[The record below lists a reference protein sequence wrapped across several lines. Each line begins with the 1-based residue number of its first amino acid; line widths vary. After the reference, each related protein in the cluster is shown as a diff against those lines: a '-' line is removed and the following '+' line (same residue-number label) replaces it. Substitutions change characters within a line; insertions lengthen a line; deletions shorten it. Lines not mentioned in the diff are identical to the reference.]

1 MTTGHVVLGLLS
13 RGQQHGYD
21 LKRQHD
27 ELFPAVK
34 EIAFGQVYAA
44 LGRLRDKGFVE
55 EAARERVD
63 GPERT
68 AYRITDAGRAELAS
82 WLAQVEPLPEH
93 AANPVATKVTLLL
106 LAEGAGRTVE
116 HLVRERAVRVARM
129 RELTAAKHEP
139 GTTPGG
145 PRGRPHPGAPGRR
158 PALDRVGS
166 PADPRPRG
174 GNRMTNQCSAAEVSP
189 TTTTGRSSSRGLT
202 STSSRARSSP
212 SPAVGVGQVDP
223 AAGLAGI
230 IVPTSGSVLLA
241 GRPARAG
248 GAGRAA
254 LRRQSV
260 GSCSS
265 TARWCPS

>member
-55 EAARERVD
+55 EAARERMD

-82 WLAQVEPLPEH
+82 WLARVEPLPEH

-139 GTTPGG
+139 GIALQEVLAADHTLAHLDADL
-145 PRGRPHPGAPGRR
+145 RWIESARR
-158 PALDRVGS
+158 RIRDLEWEIA
-166 PADPRPRG
+166 
-174 GNRMTNQCSAAEVSP
+174 
-189 TTTTGRSSSRGLT
+189 
-202 STSSRARSSP
+202 
-212 SPAVGVGQVDP
+212 
-223 AAGLAGI
+223 
-230 IVPTSGSVLLA
+230 
-241 GRPARAG
+241 
-248 GAGRAA
+248 
-254 LRRQSV
+254 
-260 GSCSS
+260 
-265 TARWCPS
+265 

>member
-1 MTTGHVVLGLLS
+1 MTTRHVVLGLLS

-55 EAARERVD
+55 EAARERMD

-82 WLAQVEPLPEH
+82 WLARVEPLPDH

-116 HLVRERAVRVARM
+116 
-129 RELTAAKHEP
+129 
-139 GTTPGG
+139 
-145 PRGRPHPGAPGRR
+145 
-158 PALDRVGS
+158 
-166 PADPRPRG
+166 
-174 GNRMTNQCSAAEVSP
+174 Q
-189 TTTTGRSSSRGLT
+189 SSRRC
-202 STSSRARSSP
+202 SRRCCRFWWGWFS
-212 SPAVGVGQVDP
+212 AVWQ
-223 AAGLAGI
+223 A
-230 IVPTSGSVLLA
+230 
-241 GRPARAG
+241 
-248 GAGRAA
+248 
-254 LRRQSV
+254 
-260 GSCSS
+260 SC
-265 TARWCPS
+265 